1 MRSAFGQPRRAIAAS
16 TRPLVDETYDLGS
29 LNLIAPDQAMP
40 DGETPFALNNRR
52 YARNDNETRVAMRT
66 RRGSVS
72 HSTPVDETKDVEATQ
87 TITDDLEIAEN
98 KWLAF
103 KYDASADGVMTKL
116 SLHLKKAPN
125 TGGVLRIEIMSDN
138 SGLPGSVLAE
148 TSIQSSNVTDSYADV
163 EAVLMD
169 APTQEN
175 GTTYWVRLYI
185 QELGKGTYYL
195 GGSVGTS
202 VVSSIDFGE
211 TYTPQ
216 LFDARFTTYLST
228 GGRIKGLTKRY
239 PSTKENRTMFV
250 LGTKLYGIPD
260 NPTTPAEID
269 STIHADSQFV
279 RFAHVDDLTFWT
291 DGLSALKQWDGTDV
305 KNTPG
310 APLQPSHV
318 IVFKNRLMVVPSDD
332 PTNVRFSALYDWT
345 SWPSVNFFYVPRPKS
360 PDPITGW
367 VEFQDNLVIFTH
379 ETKHIVFGSDIS
391 TFTRKEAV
399 GTKGALSQEAMA
411 VDRNNIYFIAD
422 DKMLYSYNGS
432 TDTML
437 SGKVEPELQSADPN
451 TFRLHLYRNQLRI
464 YYKKAATGEQC
475 MLLFDVETGGDWFK
489 DTGRSVMASI
499 ENIFGDN
506 ELIEFS
512 SRAGW
517 LFKGETGYSD
527 AGKPID
533 FKYWTAY
540 KTYGSGAA
548 RDRVRKFRPVVRP
561 SSSPFY
567 LLVGKDV
574 DMQDR
579 PDMRKWLVDSG
590 GATWGAFQWG
600 DGTKYG
606 GSRLAD
612 NRAPM
617 SGRGKLTQYRF
628 EHRGVDQPV
637 EMYGYISLIKQGR
650 AR

>member
-1 MRSAFGQPRRAIAAS
+1 MRSSFNAPRRNIAAS
-16 TRPLVDETYDLGS
+16 TRPLVDERYDLKG
-29 LNLIAPDQAMP
+29 LNLIAPDQVMP
-40 DGETPFALNNRR
+40 DGETPLALNNRR

-72 HSTPVDETKDVEATQ
+72 HSTPVGEQEGTSN
-87 TITDDLEIAEN
+87 TITVTTDLEITEN

-103 KYDASADGVMTKL
+103 KYETELSGVLTKIAL
-116 SLHLKKAPN
+116 RLKKAPN
-125 TGGVLRIEIMSDN
+125 TGGYLLIEVMKDN
-138 SGLPGSVLAE
+138 DGLPGAIIAE
-148 TSIQSSNVTDSYADV
+148 TSIRSSSVSGNYGDRTAQ
-163 EAVLMD
+163 LMD
-169 APTQEN
+169 APQQES
-175 GTTYWVRLYI
+175 GEIYWIRLRV
-185 QELGKGTYYL
+185 QELGTGTYYL
-195 GGSVGTS
+195 GGRAGNTVLTS
-202 VVSSIDFGE
+202 TDDGK

-216 LFDARFTTYLST
+216 PFNVGFTTFMSQ
-228 GGRIKGLTKRY
+228 GGHIKGFTKRY
-239 PSTKENRTMFV
+239 PSTKENRTMLA
-250 LGTKLYGIPD
+250 LGEKLYGLPD
-260 NPTTPAEID
+260 NSTTPLEIAD
-269 STIHADSQFV
+269 TIHSDSQFV
-279 RFAHVDDLTFWT
+279 RFTHVDDLSFWV
-291 DGLSALKQWDGTDV
+291 DGYSQLKQWDGEEV

-310 APLQPSHV
+310 APPLSNNV

-332 PTNVRFSALYDWT
+332 PTAVRFSALYDWT
-345 SWPSVNFFYVPRPKS
+345 KWPSVNFFYVPRPKS
-360 PDPITGW
+360 PDPVTGW

-379 ETKHIVFGSDIS
+379 ETKHIVFGSDLS

-422 DKMLYSYNGS
+422 DKMLYAYNGS
-432 TDTML
+432 TDTLM
-437 SGKVEPELQSADPN
+437 SGKVEPELQAADPN

-464 YYKKAATGEQC
+464 YYMKAASGEQC
-475 MLLFDVETGGDWFK
+475 MLMLDIEQGGDWYK
-489 DTGRSVMASI
+489 DTGRNVMGSF

-506 ELIEFS
+506 ELIEIS
-512 SRAGW
+512 SRSGW
-517 LFKGETGYSD
+517 IFKGETGNSD
-527 AGKPID
+527 VGKPID

-540 KTYGSGAA
+540 NTYGSGAA

-561 SSSPFY
+561 APSPYY

-574 DMQDR
+574 DMQDK

-590 GATWGAFQWG
+590 GAAWGSFQWG

-606 GSRLAD
+606 GQELLD

-637 EMYGYISLIKQGR
+637 EMYGYIALIKQGR